1 MTWVLALLLTWLL
14 TLPLAFAD
22 VAGVKSEPDPE
33 RRSELALTT
42 ADKAIDAARQAYNGG
57 DKDAEQA
64 ALTEVQ
70 ELVDVSIESLEST
83 HKAPRNNKY
92 YKRAELKVGALLRR
106 LRSLRDETSFEGR
119 QAVETVIK
127 RLTDVHDELINAIMS
142 KKK

>member
-1 MTWVLALLLTWLL
+1 VKFVLALVITV
-14 TLPLAFAD
+14 PLALAD
-22 VAGVKSEPDPE
+22 ITGVKSEPDPE
-33 RRSELALTT
+33 RRSELALTN

-64 ALTEVQ
+64 ALTEVR

-106 LRSLRDETSFEGR
+106 LHSLRDEMAFDGR
-119 QAVETVIK
+119 QSVEAVMK
-127 RLTDVHDELINAIMS
+127 RLSDVHDELINAIMS
-142 KKK
+142 KKKH

>member
-1 MTWVLALLLTWLL
+1 VTWLL
-14 TLPLAFAD
+14 AFVLTMSLAYAPAFAD
-22 VAGVKSEPDPE
+22 VAGLKSEPDPE
-33 RRSELALTT
+33 RRSELALTN
-42 ADKAIDAARQAYNGG
+42 ADKAIDAARTAYNGG

-70 ELVDVSIESLEST
+70 ESVDVSIESLEST

-106 LRSLRDETSFEGR
+106 LRSLRDETAFEGR
-119 QAVETVIK
+119 QSVEAVIK
-127 RLTDVHDELINAIMS
+127 RLSEVHDQLINAIMS

>member
-1 MTWVLALLLTWLL
+1 MTF
-14 TLPLAFAD
+14 PLAFAD
-22 VAGVKSEPDPE
+22 VAGVKAEPDPE
-33 RRSELALTT
+33 RRSEIALTS

-64 ALTEVQ
+64 ALNEVQ
-70 ELVDVSIESLEST
+70 ELVNVSMESLEST

-106 LRSLRDETSFEGR
+106 LHSLRDETAFDGR
-119 QAVETVIK
+119 QAVDVVMS
-127 RLTDVHDELINAIMS
+127 RLSEVHDQLINAIMS

>member
-1 MTWVLALLLTWLL
+1 MKFLLAFVL

-22 VAGVKSEPDPE
+22 VSSVKAEPDPE
-33 RRSELALTT
+33 RRSELALTN

-64 ALTEVQ
+64 ALTEVR
-70 ELVDVSIESLEST
+70 ELVDVSIVSLEST

-106 LRSLRDETSFEGR
+106 LHSLRDEMAFDGR
-119 QAVETVIK
+119 QTVEAVIK
-127 RLTDVHDELINAIMS
+127 RLSDVHDQLISAVMS
-142 KKK
+142 KKKN

>member
-1 MTWVLALLLTWLL
+1 MTN
-14 TLPLAFAD
+14 
-22 VAGVKSEPDPE
+22 
-33 RRSELALTT
+33 

-64 ALTEVQ
+64 ALTEIQ

-106 LRSLRDETSFEGR
+106 LHSLRDETAFDGR
-119 QAVETVIK
+119 QAVDVVMS
-127 RLTDVHDELINAIMS
+127 RLSEVHDQLINAIMS